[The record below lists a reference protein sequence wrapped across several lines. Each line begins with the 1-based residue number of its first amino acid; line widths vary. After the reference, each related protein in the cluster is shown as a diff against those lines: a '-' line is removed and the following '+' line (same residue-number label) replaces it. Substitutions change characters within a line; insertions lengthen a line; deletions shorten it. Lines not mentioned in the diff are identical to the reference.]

1 MEKRLDMD
9 ILQDPVVVS
18 TANLFIDTLVKRELK
33 SIPFKYMV
41 TFEGTDCSFKE
52 TNATKLV
59 NYIQDELG
67 YKAKLFS
74 FPYYDSQSS
83 YLLRNYFKNTRHIKE
98 VSPEMISMLY
108 AFDFYDNWYNKIKS
122 YCDLGYIIIMD
133 RWIYSNIY
141 YQGVRVLQ
149 KLRSDL
155 SIENIR
161 YYLDSNELKDF
172 ISRYEHIIYKELEL
186 PDTNIMF
193 KMIHDKRSTRG
204 LIEARKSEHNIN
216 EGEFKYLEL
225 VNELFKN
232 LFINTSYCVKEIRL
246 DKSTEEF
253 RSPEDIFNEI
263 KLEFDANF
271 KYHLVQVEIK

>member
-1 MEKRLDMD
+1 MN
-9 ILQDPVVVS
+9 IPI
-18 TANLFIDTLVKRELK
+18 TTTTNLLIDTMIKRELK
-33 SIPFKYMV
+33 SIPFKYIV

-52 TNATKLV
+52 TNATKLL

-204 LIEARKSEHNIN
+204 LIEERKSEHNIN

-232 LFINTSYCVKEIRL
+232 LFVNTSYCVKEIRL

-263 KLEFDANF
+263 KLEFEANF
-271 KYHLVQVEIK
+271 KYHLGQVEIK

>member
-1 MEKRLDMD
+1 MEKRLDID
-9 ILQDPVVVS
+9 ILQDPVVAS
-18 TANLFIDTLVKRELK
+18 TTNLFIDTLVKRELK

-74 FPYYDSQSS
+74 FPDYGSKSS
-83 YLLRNYFKNTRHIKE
+83 YLLRNYFKNTRHIKQ

-108 AFDFYDNWYNKIKS
+108 AFDFYDNWYNIIKS

-204 LIEARKSEHNIN
+204 LIEERKSEHNIN

-232 LFINTSYCVKEIRL
+232 LFVNTSYCVKEIRL

-263 KLEFDANF
+263 KLEFEDNF
-271 KYHLVQVEIK
+271 KYHLGQVEIK